1 MGRRT
6 KLLNKDIY
14 NTIIKY
20 ISNGNYI
27 KTACLAAGIDGQTY
41 YNWLH
46 RAEAYDGSNGDS
58 IYFDFFELL
67 KRAEAENIARNVKN
81 IQDAGDN
88 DKRNWMASAW
98 LMERKYPAE
107 YGKRIELD
115 IGPSKVL
122 IALQEQAH
130 QLTSK
135 ETKVIELTGDE

>member
-27 KTACLAAGIDGQTY
+27 KTACLAAGVSHASY
-41 YNWLH
+41 CNWQQ
-46 RAEAYDGSNGDS
+46 RAESPGGNGDD
-58 IYFDFFELL
+58 IYVEFFEDL
-67 KRAEAENIARNVKN
+67 KKAEAKSEADTVSRVH
-81 IQDAGDN
+81 DAGE
-88 DKRNWMASAW
+88 DKRNWPADMTR
-98 LMERKYPAE
+98 LERKNPE
-107 YGKRIELD
+107 RWGRRIELEV
-115 IGPSKVL
+115 GPSKVL

-135 ETKVIELTGDE
+135 ETKVIELTGEE